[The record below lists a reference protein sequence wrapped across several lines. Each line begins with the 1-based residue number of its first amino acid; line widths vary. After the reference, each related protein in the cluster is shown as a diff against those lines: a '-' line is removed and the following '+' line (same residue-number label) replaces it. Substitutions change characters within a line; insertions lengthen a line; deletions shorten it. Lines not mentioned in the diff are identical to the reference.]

1 MLNYAAVKVSDVE
14 RSGSFYD
21 SILAPHGWRRQE
33 APANAV
39 SWGFVK
45 AEFFIE
51 LAEDSPRPGFG
62 LISFPAKSIPAV
74 KASFESGTANGGD
87 PVAEPGAQ
95 PAFGTTAAG

>member
-45 AEFFIE
+45 AEKIRGKAF
-51 LAEDSPRPGFG
+51 
-62 LISFPAKSIPAV
+62 LIYWSW
-74 KASFESGTANGGD
+74 NGDRHWLRWRRLGNWL
-87 PVAEPGAQ
+87 P
-95 PAFGTTAAG
+95 